1 MSYKIN
7 NTYITQQMK
16 RSLITLSTII
26 AVSIFAISCNSD
38 ADENQNN
45 GNERARLIPVETIT
59 IEMGSF
65 EDYIRLTG
73 TVEALEDALISS
85 ETSGRIL
92 SIAQRG
98 QFIRKGDVIAQMDD
112 RVIRAQYEAAS
123 TMFELADDTF
133 KRLEVLYADSI
144 ISTQDFRNAKAQR
157 DQAKAQLDA
166 TEKQLRDARLVAP
179 FNGRVEERFI
189 QSGELINPGM
199 PVVRLVNT
207 ERVRVIAGV
216 PENYS
221 GQIREGS
228 DALVNF
234 RALNLRDLSSK
245 VSFAANVIDGATR
258 TFLVEIELDN
268 RNELMKPDM
277 VADIR
282 LKRQTIENAVII
294 PRTAVIRDEAGT
306 NVFIAKEVN
315 GRKEAELRAVRTGMA
330 TGSIIQIL
338 EGIHDGE
345 EVVIA
350 GISTLSAGDQL
361 NITKNQPAGELIRQL
376 QNR

>member
-1 MSYKIN
+1 MPYKIN
-7 NTYITQQMK
+7 HKVITYDMK

-26 AVSIFAISCNSD
+26 AVSFLAISCNSE
-38 ADENQNN
+38 AENGMNN

-65 EDYIRLTG
+65 EDFIRLTC

-98 QFIRKGDVIAQMDD
+98 QSIRKGDVIAQMDD

-133 KRLEVLYADSI
+133 NRLEVLYADSI
-144 ISTQDFRNAKAQR
+144 ISTQDFRSAKAQR

-166 TEKQLRDARLVAP
+166 TEKQLRDARLIAP

-189 QSGELINPGM
+189 QTGELINPGM

-207 ERVRVIAGV
+207 NRVRIIAGV
-216 PENYS
+216 PESYS
-221 GQIREGS
+221 GQIKEGS
-228 DALVNF
+228 EAIVNF
-234 RALNLRDLSSK
+234 RALNLRDIRSR
-245 VSFAANVIDGATR
+245 VSFAANIIDGATR

-268 RNELMKPDM
+268 RDELMKPEM
-277 VADIR
+277 VADVR
-282 LKRQTIENAVII
+282 LKRQSIKNAVII
-294 PRTAVIRDEAGT
+294 PRTAVIRDESGT

-315 GRKEAELRAVRTGMA
+315 GRKEAELRAVTTGMA
-330 TGSIIQIL
+330 SGSIIQIL
-338 EGIHDGE
+338 DGIRDGE
-345 EVVIA
+345 EVVVA
-350 GISTLSAGDQL
+350 GISTLSAGDRL
-361 NITKNQPAGELIRQL
+361 NITKNQSAGELISQL